1 MFSVSGFIKIPRA
14 FFEGTL
20 WCEARVFSRAE
31 AFLDLV
37 RLVRYRM
44 GSVQD
49 GPRGEK
55 IPVGRGEVL
64 VSLRNLGE
72 RWQWSA
78 HRVKCFV
85 DDLVK
90 EGILCYETVGTGHKL
105 TIQQYDSLYGRKIR
119 EERKIPRCGTASGT
133 PPAPGHKGLSAG
145 GGNSLGNTCGVQGT
159 VVERKVAKE
168 REEEKET
175 SLEGGKEKL
184 LSGATVQSGA
194 VSPTSAGQGQTS
206 PVAPSAATAAQ
217 DVLQGVAGS
226 RPAVVQA
233 VRPSALCLE
242 PLVTAGYAE
251 LPLAE
256 CRTALVA
263 ERSWLETLTMNSRL
277 SGHRE
282 LTLDGVRRWLDDFFR
297 KLENE
302 GVGRKAVGDAKSHFA
317 RWLNRKL
324 TEGRQQRGA
333 GASSVGCRLEDNS
346 PGRFEDAEVW

>member
-44 GSVQD
+44 GTVQD
-49 GPRGEK
+49 GPRGGK

-64 VSLRNLGE
+64 VSWPMLAE
-72 RWQWSA
+72 RWQWPIY
-78 HRVKCFV
+78 RVRCFV
-85 DDLVK
+85 GELAKLKIVSCENIRK
-90 EGILCYETVGTGHKL
+90 GHKL
-105 TIQQYDSLYGRKIR
+105 SLLRYDSYCGHQVR
-119 EERKIPRCGTASGT
+119 ETGPDTVRRTLVRTHQT
-133 PPAPGHKGLSAG
+133 PGCKGAG
-145 GGNSLGNTCGVQGT
+145 CDGPQDRETDFSLNRR

-194 VSPTSAGQGQTS
+194 VSPTSAGQGQAS

-217 DVLQGVAGS
+217 DVPQGAAGS